1 MPRTVYEYERIS
13 IPMSNQKILRE
24 QGYTPFYSS
33 NVSGGQRTG
42 KDLYIRFHNGSVYVY
57 PNQGKRFGDLALSP
71 SKGKWVWANLRRP
84 NVSYSKVGSMP
95 LTGDRDV
102 TDEELFEEASRVLIQ
117 ITGITTLTPEVVEQ
131 MGMNLAL
138 TKQAG
143 TIQDIADR
151 IVKAGT
157 QDLTSGFGDT
167 QFTYKTQQ
175 IKTVQPALQV
185 KAKTFDVFEP
195 ATTIEEA
202 TISSEVYTS
211 VVDYG
216 STSLKQVNQINKTF
230 DKLSNV
236 APLKEKLV
244 KFSVNKT
251 NRKNHAQYASNLRT
265 GEGSITVQPATLSK
279 GYYSKTNANFKTSQ
293 EHTISE
299 VKRFNKYIRD
309 TNREPDFLSTPAN
322 KEKRLERYTRLK
334 KTADLMQT
342 RKPLKLILKM
352 FL

>member
-1 MPRTVYEYERIS
+1 M
-13 IPMSNQKILRE
+13 
-24 QGYTPFYSS
+24 
-33 NVSGGQRTG
+33 
-42 KDLYIRFHNGSVYVY
+42 
-57 PNQGKRFGDLALSP
+57 
-71 SKGKWVWANLRRP
+71 
-84 NVSYSKVGSMP
+84 
-95 LTGDRDV
+95 
-102 TDEELFEEASRVLIQ
+102 
-117 ITGITTLTPEVVEQ
+117 
-131 MGMNLAL
+131 
-138 TKQAG
+138 
-143 TIQDIADR
+143 
-151 IVKAGT
+151 
-157 QDLTSGFGDT
+157 
-167 QFTYKTQQ
+167 
-175 IKTVQPALQV
+175 QPALQV

-334 KTADLMQT
+334 KTAEDKLRYKRWSVASTDDMQDEQSIESVLRHEYGHAIEDQYIGKT
-342 RKPLKLILKM
+342 FEIKLRKDYDDGVLAKDKYSIAYNKAKELEKAVNDNMVKARENGDIYNISEYGSSNDKEFFAETFAMHQNKEPLPSYIKKTIDDIIK
-352 FL
+352 FGGES